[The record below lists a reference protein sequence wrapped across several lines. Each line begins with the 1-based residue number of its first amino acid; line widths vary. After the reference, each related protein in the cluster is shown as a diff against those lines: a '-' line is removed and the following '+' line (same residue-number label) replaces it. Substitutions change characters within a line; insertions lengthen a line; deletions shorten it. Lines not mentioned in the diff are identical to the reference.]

1 MYARLANGL
10 LCATL
15 LITASTH
22 ASPSLTAACPDT
34 LGTLIHDRQK
44 AFDGLVLF
52 DGSDRNTHLIDLA
65 GREHNR
71 WPYSGFPSVPVPPQR
86 ANGARGHVLVRL
98 SEVSKPHELAAAG
111 NGLLN
116 RSVGEVD
123 WNGRIIWSW
132 GDEANPAHQHH
143 DMHKLP
149 NGNALILTSALTHLE
164 SFAVPEV
171 IDDVIREV
179 DAQGRDVWQWRL
191 SDHLDA
197 LGFTPEQLAL
207 VEGWDDPDFM
217 HLNTLTPLGPNRWF
231 DAGDARFAPDN
242 LMVNSR
248 SANLALIVDRQ
259 TGEIVWRL
267 GPNFPKAK
275 LAGPVP
281 RPIDQIVGAHD
292 VHMIP
297 PGLPGAGNVLIFD
310 NQGNAG
316 FPPAYK
322 GIFSASRILELDPQ
336 SMEIVW
342 QYTAIDSGR
351 APWSFFSAFI
361 SNARRLPNGNTLINE
376 GQNGRLFQVTRGG
389 EIVWEYVS
397 PYAGKTMSTDRYETN
412 RIYRAEMVSEDWL
425 PAESTESSRT
435 CRNPL
440 PDT

>member
-1 MYARLANGL
+1 MNVRLAKSL
-10 LCATL
+10 VCSTL
-15 LITASTH
+15 LVMTMSHSAVGAVDS
-22 ASPSLTAACPDT
+22 CPDSRST
-34 LGTLIHDRQK
+34 LVHDRNK
-44 AFDGLVLF
+44 AFDGFVLF
-52 DGSDRNTHLIDLA
+52 DGSDGKTHLIDLT
-65 GREHNR
+65 GREVNR

-86 ANGARGHVLVRL
+86 AHGAKGHVLVRL
-98 SEVSKPHELAAAG
+98 SDVSKPHELAAAG

-123 WNGRIIWSW
+123 WNGNVIWRW
-132 GDEANPAHQHH
+132 GDEAKPAYQHH
-143 DMHKLP
+143 DMQKLP
-149 NGNALILTSALTHLE
+149 SGNTLILTSALTPLE
-164 SFAVPEV
+164 GFAVPEV

-179 DAQGRDVWQWRL
+179 DAEGREVWQWRL

-207 VEGWDDPDFM
+207 VKGWDDPDFM
-217 HLNTLTPLGPNRWF
+217 HLNTLAPLGPNRWF

-248 SANLALIVDRQ
+248 SANLALIIDRR

-267 GPNFPKAK
+267 GPNYPKAR

-297 PGLPGAGNVLIFD
+297 PGLPGAGNILIFD

-322 GIFSASRILELDPQ
+322 GIFSASRILEIDPQ
-336 SMEIVW
+336 SMDIVW

-351 APWSFFSAFI
+351 APWTFFSAFI

-376 GQNGRLFQVTRGG
+376 GQNGRVFQVTPDG
-389 EIVWEYVS
+389 EIAWEYVS
-397 PYAGKTMSTDRYETN
+397 PYTGKTMPTDRYETN
-412 RIYRAEMVSEDWL
+412 RIYRAEMVDKDWV
-425 PAESTESSRT
+425 PEGKSQRCKTRDNEH
-435 CRNPL
+435 
-440 PDT
+440 D